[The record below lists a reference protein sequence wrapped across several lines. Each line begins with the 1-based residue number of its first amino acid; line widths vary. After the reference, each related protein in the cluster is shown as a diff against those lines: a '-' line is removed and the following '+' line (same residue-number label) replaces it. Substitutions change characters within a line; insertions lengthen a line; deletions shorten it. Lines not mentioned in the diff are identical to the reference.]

1 MLSSCI
7 LIAHR
12 GNIKG
17 PQKELENSPE
27 YLLDALRKG
36 YHAEVD
42 VWLIEDEFF
51 LGHDEPRY
59 RVNSE
64 FLINKKFWCH
74 AKNIP
79 ALSSLIKIGARCF
92 WHQEDDVVLTSDGY
106 LWTYPGKELKSNS
119 IAVMPEL
126 WSKKKD
132 APFECAGICS
142 DYVSDWILN

>member
-27 YLLDALRKG
+27 YLLDALGKG

-64 FLINKKFWCH
+64 FLISTSYLLLTLQVGV
-74 AKNIP
+74 
-79 ALSSLIKIGARCF
+79 LSSGFVNSEI
-92 WHQEDDVVLTSDGY
+92 LTS
-106 LWTYPGKELKSNS
+106 E
-119 IAVMPEL
+119 A
-126 WSKKKD
+126 
-132 APFECAGICS
+132 
-142 DYVSDWILN
+142 